1 MAVPGE
7 VLTLGIDKA
16 AVGGRM
22 IARADGLVVLVAGA
36 IPGERVRA
44 RVDRIGRG
52 VAYAT
57 VVEIEAGSP
66 DRREPAGDPD
76 CGGCLYAHVS
86 YARQLEL
93 KSQLLADAFARIGRL
108 ELPEAVR
115 VAASPEEGYRL
126 RARLHVRGGALG
138 FFREGTHD
146 LCDARQTRQLLPA
159 TSDALGRLVP
169 ALTAAGSRG
178 SAEVELA
185 ENVGA
190 TERVVHIEPIGES
203 APLSPEAC
211 ERAAAMTG
219 LTGVSAPGA
228 VWGATHVTDAVRAGA
243 GRPVSIRR
251 HVLSFFQGN
260 RFLVDALVE
269 HVVSQL
275 PERKDVIDLYAGVGL
290 FAVAAAAGRGARV
303 TAVEGDR
310 IAASDLAANA
320 AGASGAVVPVHGPVE
335 EFLRTARSAATIII
349 DPPRTGLSRSAL
361 GGLLALRAS
370 RLVYVSCDPATLAR
384 DARRIVDDGYELLRA
399 DAFDLFPNT
408 PHVET
413 VVVFNRRG
421 KGEP

>member
-1 MAVPGE
+1 MTRPGD
-7 VLTLGIDKA
+7 VLSLTIEKA

-22 IARADGLVVLVAGA
+22 IARDDGLVVLVAGA

-44 RVDRIGRG
+44 RIDRVGRG

-57 VVEIEAGSP
+57 TVGIEAGSP

-108 ELPEAVR
+108 ELPQAVR
-115 VAASPEEGYRL
+115 VASSPEEGYRL

-159 TSDALGRLVP
+159 TSDALARLVP

-190 TERVVHIEPIGES
+190 TERVVHIEPIAEA
-203 APLSPEAC
+203 APLSPDAC
-211 ERAAAMTG
+211 ERVAATTG
-219 LTGVSAPGA
+219 LTGVSAPAAIWGA
-228 VWGATHVTDAVRAGA
+228 VHVTDAVRVGA
-243 GRPVSIRR
+243 GRAVSIRR

-260 RFLVDALVE
+260 RFLIDALVE

-275 PERKDVIDLYAGVGL
+275 PEGKDVIDLYAGVGL

-320 AGASGAVVPVHGPVE
+320 APSSGAVVPVHGPVE
-335 EFLRTARSAATIII
+335 EFLRTARSGATIII

-361 GGLLALRAS
+361 GGLLGLRAP

-384 DARRIVDDGYELLRA
+384 DARRIVDEGYELLRA

-413 VVVFNRRG
+413 VVVFTRG
-421 KGEP
+421 